1 MVGPELA
8 LLFFCIAMVYA
19 AAGFGGGSSYLAIL
33 ALYELPFTVVRS
45 TALLCNIAV
54 VSQSTWAFSRNGLMP
69 WRRALP
75 LVAVS
80 VPMAFVGGMWPLRAR
95 AFYLLLAAA
104 LALAALLMWVRL
116 RSPTQPRLRQLPLGG
131 SLLLGGAIGLLSG
144 LVGIGGGI
152 FLSPVLHLT
161 RWDTPKRIAATSSL
175 FILLNSTAG
184 LAGQLMHPHF
194 QFDAA
199 LSGWLLAAVAVGGA
213 LGTRFTIRLA
223 SPLLVRALTATLI
236 LWVAIRLL
244 TRHL

>member
-1 MVGPELA
+1 MVEPELV
-8 LLFFCIAMVYA
+8 LLFFFVAMIYA
-19 AAGFGGGSSYLAIL
+19 SAGFGGGSSYLAIL
-33 ALYELPFTVVRS
+33 ALYEFPFTVVRS

-75 LVAVS
+75 LVVAS

-95 AFYLLLAAA
+95 GFYLLLAVA
-104 LALAALLMWVRL
+104 LTLAALLMWVRL
-116 RSPTQPRLRQLPLGG
+116 RTQTQPHSLHLPPI
-131 SLLLGGAIGLLSG
+131 SPLLLGGSIGLLSG

-161 RWDTPKRIAATSSL
+161 GWDTPKRIAATSSL
-175 FILLNSTAG
+175 FILFNSTAG
-184 LAGQLMHPHF
+184 LAGQLLHPHF

-199 LSGWLLAAVAVGGA
+199 LSGWLLAAVALGGT

-223 SPLLVRALTATLI
+223 SPRQVRAVTAMLI
-236 LWVAIRLL
+236 LWVALRLL
-244 TRHL
+244 ARYL